1 MKEIDARGIECPMPV
16 IMAKRAIK
24 EGEDLFDILVNED
37 IAVENLK
44 KLAKETGFDITVEDQ
59 NEGVFKLNFK
69 KNEEKSQDEK
79 KDEYSLSSSYVVVF
93 DSDRIGD
100 GDEEFSK
107 SLLESF
113 LVSLTEEDV
122 LPEYVIC
129 YNKGV
134 YLSTEREN
142 TIEDFKKLEE
152 NGVEI
157 MSCGLCLDHYKLKE
171 KLAVGRVSNMYEI
184 CSLMRTHHTVRP

>member
-16 IMAKRAIK
+16 IMAKRVIK
-24 EGEDLFDILVNED
+24 SGEESFKVLVNED

-44 KLAKETGFDITVEDQ
+44 KLARQTGFEVELKELENKDVELTF
-59 NEGVFKLNFK
+59 NKLDEFK
-69 KNEEKSQDEK
+69 DEK
-79 KDEYSLSSSYVVVF
+79 LSKDSLSSSYVVVF

-122 LPEYVIC
+122 LPDYVIC

-134 YLSTEREN
+134 FLTTQREN
-142 TIEDFKKLEE
+142 TIEDFKKLEK

-157 MSCGLCLDHYKLKE
+157 ISCGLCLDHYGLKE
-171 KLAVGRVSNMYEI
+171 DLKVGRISNMYEI
-184 CSLMRTHHTVRP
+184 CSLMRIHHTVRP

>member
-16 IMAKRAIK
+16 IMAKRVIK
-24 EGEDLFDILVNED
+24 EGEENFNVLVNED

-69 KNEEKSQDEK
+69 KSQDK
-79 KDEYSLSSSYVVVF
+79 KEESKKEDSLSSSYVVVF

-134 YLSTEREN
+134 YLTTERQN

-157 MSCGLCLDHYKLKE
+157 ISCGLCLDHYELKE
-171 KLAVGRVSNMYEI
+171 KLSVGRVSNMYEI
-184 CSLMRTHHTVRP
+184 CTLMRTHHTVRP

>member
-1 MKEIDARGIECPMPV
+1 MKKVDARGIMCPMPV
-16 IMAKRAIK
+16 IMAKRVMK
-24 EGEDLFDILVNED
+24 EGEDDFKVLVNED

-44 KLAKETGFDITVEDQ
+44 KLAKQTNFDIDINKLEGEDI
-59 NEGVFKLNFK
+59 EVNFTK
-69 KNEEKSQDEK
+69 SKKIEKENKNES
-79 KDEYSLSSSYVVVF
+79 SLSSSYVVVF
-93 DSDRIGD
+93 DSDGIGD
-100 GDEEFSK
+100 GDEDFSK

-134 YLSTEREN
+134 FLSTKREN

-157 MSCGLCLDHYKLKE
+157 ISCGLCLDHYGLKE
-171 KLAVGRVSNMYEI
+171 ELKVGRVSNMYEI

>member
-1 MKEIDARGIECPMPV
+1 MKEIDARDIECPMPV

-24 EGEDLFDILVNED
+24 EGIDEFIVLVNED

-44 KLAKETGFDITVEDQ
+44 KLAKETNFDVDVNKLRGKDVEI
-59 NEGVFKLNFK
+59 NFK
-69 KNEEKSQDEK
+69 K
-79 KDEYSLSSSYVVVF
+79 SSDLLVKENSSNMANSYVVVF

-100 GDEEFSK
+100 GDENFSK

-113 LVSLTEEDV
+113 LVSLTEEDI
-122 LPEYVIC
+122 LPKYVIC

-134 YLSTEREN
+134 LLTTERKN
-142 TIEDFKKLEE
+142 TIEDLKKLEE

-157 MSCGLCLDHYKLKE
+157 ISCGLCLDHYGVKDKLR
-171 KLAVGRVSNMYEI
+171 VGRISNMYEI
-184 CSLMRTHHTVRP
+184 LSLMRVNHTIRP

>member
-16 IMAKRAIK
+16 IMAKRVIK
-24 EGEDLFDILVNED
+24 EGEENFNVLVNED

-69 KNEEKSQDEK
+69 KSQDK
-79 KDEYSLSSSYVVVF
+79 KEESKKEDSLSSSYVVVF

-134 YLSTEREN
+134 YLTTERQN

-157 MSCGLCLDHYKLKE
+157 ISCGLCLDHYGLKE
-171 KLAVGRVSNMYEI
+171 KLSVGRVSNMYEI
-184 CSLMRTHHTVRP
+184 CTLMRTHHTVRP

>member
-16 IMAKRAIK
+16 IMAKRAINK
-24 EGEDLFDILVNED
+24 GEENFKVLVNEN

-44 KLAKETGFDITVEDQ
+44 KLASQT
-59 NEGVFKLNFK
+59 NFK
-69 KNEEKSQDEK
+69 VEINNLNDEDFEIIFKKQENLNEENTNKS
-79 KDEYSLSSSYVVVF
+79 SLTSSYIVVF
-93 DSDRIGD
+93 DSDHIGD
-100 GDEEFSK
+100 GDEDFSK

-113 LVSLTEEDV
+113 LVSLTEEDI

-134 YLSTEREN
+134 FLTSKREN
-142 TIEDFKKLEE
+142 TIEDLKKLEK

-157 MSCGLCLDHYKLKE
+157 LSCGLCLDHYKLKQDL
-171 KLAVGRVSNMYEI
+171 KVGRISNMYEI
-184 CSLMRTHHTVRP
+184 CSLMTKHHIVRP